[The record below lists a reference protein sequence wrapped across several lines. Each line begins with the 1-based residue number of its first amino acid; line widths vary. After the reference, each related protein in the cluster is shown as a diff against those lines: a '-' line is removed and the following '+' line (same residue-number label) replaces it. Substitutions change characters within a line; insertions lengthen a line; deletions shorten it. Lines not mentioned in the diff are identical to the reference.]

1 MKYAIISD
9 IHEDINSLKSVF
21 EKIKKKAVDKIVC
34 LGDITG
40 FSEFHHSHNQ
50 SKDAN
55 ACIDL
60 LKKSCDILVAGN
72 HDLHSVNK
80 LPAYLNRHRQ
90 AGSTI
95 PKNMWDYKEEVPAKL
110 SPENIEFLKQLP
122 EYYIETDGK
131 DQILFSHFIYPDLTG
146 STIAIP
152 EYKKDLKAHFNF
164 MKRKNC
170 LLSFVGHTHIDGFAE
185 SDGGYIRFSEFGHKR
200 ILNKRKIVFGPGVV
214 KNARR
219 SGYMLFDSKTLELS
233 IVRNEI

>member
-9 IHEDINSLKSVF
+9 IHEDINSLKSVMDQ
-21 EKIKKKAVDKIVC
+21 IRRRAVDKIVC

-40 FSEFHHSHNQ
+40 FSEFHHSHDQ

-55 ACIDL
+55 ACVDL
-60 LKKSCDILVAGN
+60 LRNSCDIMVAGN
-72 HDLHSVNK
+72 HDLHSISK
-80 LPAYLNRHRQ
+80 LPSYLQRHEM
-90 AGSTI
+90 AGSIVEKDT
-95 PKNMWDYKEEVPAKL
+95 WDYSEEIPANL
-110 SPENIEFLKQLP
+110 SAENVEFLKNLP

-200 ILNKRKIVFGPGVV
+200 LLNKRKIVFGPGVV

-219 SGYMLFDSKTLELS
+219 SGYMFFDSKTLELS
-233 IVRNEI
+233 IVRNEM